1 MDAVG
6 TDSLHGDSSAIFGAC
21 ELERF
26 WLYPKL
32 SGEPGYGFHGVF
44 VLFVKREVQVI
55 PSKFVPTRLS
65 PLRLALVTVV
75 RSSAMPSRS
84 SGASGDEHSASFVSS

>member
-6 TDSLHGDSSAIFGAC
+6 TNSLHSDSSTIFGAC

-26 WLYPKL
+26 GLYPKL
-32 SGEPGYGFHGVF
+32 SGEPRYSFHGVF
-44 VLFVKREVQVI
+44 VLLVKRKVEVI
-55 PSKFVPTRLS
+55 PSEFVPTRLS

-75 RSSAMPSRS
+75 GSSAMPSRS
-84 SGASGDEHSASFVSS
+84 SGGSGNEHSASVVSS